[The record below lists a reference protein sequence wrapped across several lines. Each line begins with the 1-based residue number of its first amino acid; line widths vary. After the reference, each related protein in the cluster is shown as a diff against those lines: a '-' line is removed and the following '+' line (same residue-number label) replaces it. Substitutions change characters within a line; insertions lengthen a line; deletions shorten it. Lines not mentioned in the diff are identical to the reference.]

1 MEIAIIGSRVAGLT
15 VAAYLAQSGSSVTVF
30 EQYHRP
36 GGVTAPL
43 EWDGFNWD
51 LGRLIVEGLG
61 PDEPMG
67 LILAELGLADKVRI
81 PHRTPIRGL
90 WFIGAQSE
98 SGGGVNN
105 VIPAAYKVAKMI
117 AEDA

>member
-43 EWDGFNWD
+43 ERDGFDWD
-51 LGRLIVEGLG
+51 LG
-61 PDEPMG
+61 
-67 LILAELGLADKVRI
+67 
-81 PHRTPIRGL
+81 
-90 WFIGAQSE
+90 
-98 SGGGVNN
+98 
-105 VIPAAYKVAKMI
+105 
-117 AEDA
+117 